1 MPAAGI
7 GPSPADFI
15 RTRLPL
21 VPLSFRPDI
30 ALHQPTPKSGLIGF
44 LASQGRT
51 DDPPF
56 WAYAWAGG
64 AALALYLRDHQEIVD
79 GRSVLDFGAGSGL
92 VGIAA
97 AKAGATEVLAFE
109 PDPLGQTALALN
121 TEANGVSITSA
132 TADADAQIV
141 LAGDVFYDA
150 DVAARTLPTLA
161 AHAARGAT
169 VLIGDPFRRD
179 LPRDRIEQ
187 IGAYDVPDMGSAAL
201 VRAGIFA
208 LRPWNIGYAPA
219 ILPP

>member
-1 MPAAGI
+1 MPASGI
-7 GPSPADFI
+7 DASPEDFI
-15 RTRLPL
+15 RARLTL
-21 VPLSFRPDI
+21 TPLSFRSDI
-30 ALHQPTPKSGLIGF
+30 ALYQPTPRSGLIAF

-64 AALALYLRDHQEIVD
+64 AALALYLRDHRQTVA

-97 AKAGATEVLAFE
+97 AKAGAAAVLAFE

-121 TEANGVSITSA
+121 AEANGVRITSA
-132 TADADAQIV
+132 NADAEADIV

-169 VLIGDPFRRD
+169 VLVGDPFRRD
-179 LPRDRIEQ
+179 LPRDRLEQ

-208 LRPWNIGYAPA
+208 LRP
-219 ILPP
+219 